1 MPQKLIPVARSS
13 GGSGLSQS
21 LAGADQEQERGGGG
35 EGPAVLEW
43 LLLPT

>member
-1 MPQKLIPVARSS
+1 MPQKLIPVARLS

-21 LAGADQEQERGGGG
+21 LVGADPEQEPGGGG

-43 LLLPT
+43 LLLPS